1 MKYESVGPATVRIE
15 LYHGLLILALLLLLV
30 PARLL
35 EAGGL
40 LLGRLFM
47 GLNFLLLSQGIRRVL
62 APFAGKGRVR
72 TGVFLLTSKLIFF
85 LGLMLLLF
93 FRVHFDP
100 LSFAVGI
107 SSLLA
112 AIVLHGIWSY
122 QSCQGVI
129 E

>member
-1 MKYESVGPATVRIE
+1 MKYESVGPAIVRIE
-15 LYHGLLILALLLLLV
+15 LYHGLLVFTLLLLV
-30 PARLL
+30 PARFLDP
-35 EAGGL
+35 GGL
-40 LLGRLFM
+40 LLGGLFM

-72 TGVFLLTSKLIFF
+72 TGVFLLTLKLIFF
-85 LGLMLLLF
+85 LGLLLVLF

-107 SSLLA
+107 SCLLV
-112 AIVLHGIWSY
+112 AIVLQGIWSY

>member
-1 MKYESVGPATVRIE
+1 MKYESVGPAIVRIE
-15 LYHGLLILALLLLLV
+15 LYHGLLVFTLLLLV

-35 EAGGL
+35 DPGGL
-40 LLGRLFM
+40 LLGGLFM
-47 GLNFLLLSQGIRRVL
+47 GLNFLLLSQGIL
-62 APFAGKGRVR
+62 WALTPFAEKGRVL
-72 TGVFLLTSKLIFF
+72 TGVFLLILKLILF
-85 LGLMLLLF
+85 LGLLLVLF

-122 QSCQGVI
+122 RSCQGVC

>member
-1 MKYESVGPATVRIE
+1 MKYESVGSAIVRIE

-35 EAGGL
+35 EARGL
-40 LLGRLFM
+40 LLGGLFM

-72 TGVFLLTSKLIFF
+72 TGVFLLTLKLIFF
-85 LGLMLLLF
+85 LGLMLVLF
-93 FRVHFDP
+93 FRVHFDL

-122 QSCQGVI
+122 QSCQGVC

>member
-1 MKYESVGPATVRIE
+1 MKYESVGPAIVRIE
-15 LYHGLLILALLLLLV
+15 LFHGLLILALLLLLV

-35 EAGGL
+35 ETGGL
-40 LLGRLFM
+40 LLGGLFM
-47 GLNFLLLSQGIRRVL
+47 GLNFLLLSQGIRRAL
-62 APFAGKGRVR
+62 TPFAEKGRVL
-72 TGVFLLTSKLIFF
+72 TGVFLLILKLILF
-85 LGLMLLLF
+85 LGLLLVLF

-112 AIVLHGIWSY
+112 AIVLYGIWSD
-122 QSCQGVI
+122 QSCQEVC

>member
-1 MKYESVGPATVRIE
+1 MKYESVGPAIVRIE
-15 LYHGLLILALLLLLV
+15 LYHGLLVFTLLLLV

-35 EAGGL
+35 DPGGL
-40 LLGRLFM
+40 LLGGLFM
-47 GLNFLLLSQGIRRVL
+47 GLNFLLLSQGIL
-62 APFAGKGRVR
+62 WALTPFAEKGRVL
-72 TGVFLLTSKLIFF
+72 TGVFLLIIKLILF
-85 LGLMLLLF
+85 LGLLLVLF

-122 QSCQGVI
+122 QSCQGVC

>member
-1 MKYESVGPATVRIE
+1 MKYESVGPAIVRIE
-15 LYHGLLILALLLLLV
+15 LYHGLLVFTLLLLV

-35 EAGGL
+35 DPGGL
-40 LLGRLFM
+40 LLGGLFM
-47 GLNFLLLSQGIRRVL
+47 GLNFLLLSQGICRTL
-62 APFAGKGRVR
+62 TPFAEKGRVL
-72 TGVFLLTSKLIFF
+72 TGVFLLIIKLILF
-85 LGLMLLLF
+85 LGLLLVLF

-112 AIVLHGIWSY
+112 AIVLHGIWTY